1 MIAAAAGRLAASS
14 ADEKPMPSL
23 DNYLLFVAASVLLVL
38 TPGPNLLYLISR
50 TLCQGRAAGIVSLAG
65 TTTGFIVHILAA
77 ALGLSAVLVAVPA
90 AYDAVRWAGAAY
102 LLWLAWDAV
111 RPARSEGAGGLF
123 APARL
128 PDATPGRLYRMG
140 LLTSILN
147 PKVALFYLALFP
159 QFVAPEQGSVFAQSL
174 VLGATQ
180 IVIAVAGDLAVRA
193 VGGGGGAVARGA
205 PGLDGRA
212 ALGAG
217 QRVRGHRDEAGAGRT
232 AMTAPR
238 LRNAFGARCSSVR
251 PPTWPSRR
259 GVADRCA

>member
-1 MIAAAAGRLAASS
+1 
-14 ADEKPMPSL
+14 MPNL
-23 DNYLLFVAASVLLVL
+23 DDYLLFVVASVLLVL

-65 TTTGFIVHILAA
+65 TTTGFVVHILAA

-111 RPARSEGAGGLF
+111 RPARSQGAGGLF

-128 PDATPGRLYRMG
+128 PDAPPGRLYRMG
-140 LLTSILN
+140 VLTSILN

-159 QFVAPEQGSVFAQSL
+159 QFVAPEHGSVFVQSL

-180 IVIAVAGDLAVRA
+180 IVIAVAGDLAFVLSA
-193 VGGGGGAVARGA
+193 AAVARWLAARPAWAIAQRWVLGGVFA
-205 PGLDGRA
+205 GIAMKLALD
-212 ALGAG
+212 
-217 QRVRGHRDEAGAGRT
+217 E
-232 AMTAPR
+232 
-238 LRNAFGARCSSVR
+238 
-251 PPTWPSRR
+251 RR
-259 GVADRCA
+259 